1 MSSVMLQ
8 SADVAFLQFVLLSW
22 EPEVNVTV
30 EIIDLSTASSRTE
43 RPYGF
48 ILRDLEETQALQKV

>member
-1 MSSVMLQ
+1 MLQ